1 MSARGLWRLVVVLGM
16 MFGAGAATAADL
28 AGYYGGSCVS
38 YRQSSLAAQPLDT
51 IKQTVWA
58 NFESA
63 KNGMNEERVHSTK
76 STAFIWA
83 MEARWACSAA
93 IGYLDGGHLDEESVQ
108 KCDCFHQ
115 RYLSFR

>member
-1 MSARGLWRLVVVLGM
+1 MILKTVRGLAAAVATVALVG
-16 MFGAGAATAADL
+16 GAQAADL
-28 AGYYGGSCVS
+28 GLRYSSSCVS
-38 YRQSSLAAQPLDT
+38 YSQSTLPQQPRSVID
-51 IKQTVWA
+51 QTVVA

-63 KNGMNEERVHSTK
+63 VAGMNDRSVQGSRQP
-76 STAFIWA
+76 AFIWA

-93 IGYLDGGHLDEESVQ
+93 IGYLDGGHVDEESIQ